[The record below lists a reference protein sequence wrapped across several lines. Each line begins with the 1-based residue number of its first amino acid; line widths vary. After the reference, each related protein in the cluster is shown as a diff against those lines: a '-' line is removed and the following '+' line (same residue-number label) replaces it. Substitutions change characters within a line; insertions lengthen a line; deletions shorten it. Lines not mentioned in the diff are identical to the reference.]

1 MSAIQDARKRR
12 DLALQAWRQEL
23 MVLNTLKANSPEWK
37 KTLWWLTP
45 QKLNPPKGK
54 KQWNAVEAA
63 RVRYDKASM
72 EYLDLLTKT
81 EFPKRED
88 SRSEERRV
96 GKECRSRWSPY

>member
-1 MSAIQDARKRR
+1 
-12 DLALQAWRQEL
+12 
-23 MVLNTLKANSPEWK
+23 MVLNTLKANSPEW
-37 KTLWWLTP
+37 
-45 QKLNPPKGK
+45 K

-88 SRSEERRV
+88 S
-96 GKECRSRWSPY
+96 

>member
-1 MSAIQDARKRR
+1 MSAIQDVRKRR

-23 MVLNTLKANSPEWK
+23 MVLNTLKANSPEW
-37 KTLWWLTP
+37 
-45 QKLNPPKGK
+45 K

-88 SRSEERRV
+88 S
-96 GKECRSRWSPY
+96 